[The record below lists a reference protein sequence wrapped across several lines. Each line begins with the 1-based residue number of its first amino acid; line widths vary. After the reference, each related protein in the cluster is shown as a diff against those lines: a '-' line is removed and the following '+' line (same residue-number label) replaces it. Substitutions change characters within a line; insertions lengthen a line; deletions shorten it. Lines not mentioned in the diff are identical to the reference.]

1 MSHAQATKDQEAA
14 YISVGGSM
22 SDKQRELLAGA
33 LAKAHERGAEVI
45 VATDND
51 LAGNKLAREI
61 TAMAPAGAA
70 VNRDVPKHGK
80 DWNEQVQYQR
90 GDENSYSMGM

>member
-1 MSHAQATKDQEAA
+1 
-14 YISVGGSM
+14 
-22 SDKQRELLAGA
+22 
-33 LAKAHERGAEVI
+33 
-45 VATDND
+45 
-51 LAGNKLAREI
+51 
-61 TAMAPAGAA
+61 MAPAGAA